1 MNNNLFAKLSKI
13 KSEMLSRNKVKL
25 YTIYFYN
32 PDDNKPKELQQ
43 NEQPNSS
50 HYAFPN
56 LEPNPVSQKHRILD
70 QSITIASLYDDLKK
84 YKPYIHL
91 HTPEDLRE
99 SDLQFQEDTY
109 NSYIS
114 TSAINLRGKN

>member
-1 MNNNLFAKLSKI
+1 
-13 KSEMLSRNKVKL
+13 MLSRNKVKL

-91 HTPEDLRE
+91 HTPEDLR
-99 SDLQFQEDTY
+99 SRTY
-109 NSYIS
+109 NSKKTHTIHIYPH
-114 TSAINLRGKN
+114 LQ